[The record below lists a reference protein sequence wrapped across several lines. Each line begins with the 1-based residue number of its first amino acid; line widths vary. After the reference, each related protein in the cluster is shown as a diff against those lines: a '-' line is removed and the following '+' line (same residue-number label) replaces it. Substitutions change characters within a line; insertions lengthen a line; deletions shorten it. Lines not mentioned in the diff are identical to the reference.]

1 MVVMDVTP
9 RELREIDFRTEW
21 KGYHRDDVD
30 DLLERAAATIESQN
44 ERVRQLA
51 ERTDA
56 LQVQSAQAAQA
67 EPASRETEDM
77 LRRTLV
83 LAQRTADEAVA
94 EAQTEARRITEEA
107 DTHARRV
114 VSEAEA
120 NARRV
125 AEGER
130 QRLEAEVLD
139 LGARREALL
148 ADVEQ
153 LERFANDYRAR
164 LRSAIE
170 RDLDTLAT
178 RPPVVDAPRPRLH
191 EVDIPANN
199 PAANNPAANNSNAA
213 PSAPKAP
220 LTPPA
225 APPSGPGTP
234 GPVGS
239 SPVAPAPRPAAAQFT
254 PAAAS
259 QPQPPAPAPVPPV
272 ASAPPFTPVP
282 PVGRVEAPPAGA
294 QQPGGASVPPSPPE
308 GERTIELDKAPP
320 FASAPPTAQPIQ
332 AEVLDDDAFFAS
344 LREAVRDDSPLGP
357 RPDDAEVSLDEDPD
371 GRFGNV
377 FKRRR

>member
-1 MVVMDVTP
+1 MGPMDVTP

-30 DLLERAAATIESQN
+30 DLLERAAATIEAQN
-44 ERVRQLA
+44 ERVRQVA
-51 ERTDA
+51 ERADA
-56 LQVQSAQAAQA
+56 LQAETAQAA
-67 EPASRETEDM
+67 PASRETEDM

-94 EAQTEARRITEEA
+94 EAQTEARRITDEA

-178 RPPVVDAPRPRLH
+178 RPPVVDSPRPRLH
-191 EVDIPANN
+191 EVDIPAANSTPGS
-199 PAANNPAANNSNAA
+199 PAAKPVESASPPTATGPAGGAA
-213 PSAPKAP
+213 V
-220 LTPPA
+220 T
-225 APPSGPGTP
+225 
-234 GPVGS
+234 
-239 SPVAPAPRPAAAQFT
+239 
-254 PAAAS
+254 
-259 QPQPPAPAPVPPV
+259 PAPASRPNPTPFTPPTPVTPDAGSTPSSRPTPVPSQKADPPSPTPAFAPPVPPV
-272 ASAPPFTPVP
+272 APVVRNEPAPSEPSSSSA
-282 PVGRVEAPPAGA
+282 
-294 QQPGGASVPPSPPE
+294 SLE
-308 GERTIELDKAPP
+308 GERTIELDQASPFPAAPP
-320 FASAPPTAQPIQ
+320 AGEALE

-357 RPDDAEVSLDEDPD
+357 RPEESEVSLDEDQDQD

>member
-1 MVVMDVTP
+1 MALMDVTP

-30 DLLERAAATIESQN
+30 DLLERAAATIEAQN
-44 ERVRQLA
+44 ERVRQVT
-51 ERTDA
+51 ERADA
-56 LQVQSAQAAQA
+56 LQVETAQAA
-67 EPASRETEDM
+67 PASRETEDM

-94 EAQTEARRITEEA
+94 EAQTEARRITDEA

-178 RPPVVDAPRPRLH
+178 RPPVVDSPRPRLH
-191 EVDIPANN
+191 EVDIPAGNTTQAS
-199 PAANNPAANNSNAA
+199 PAAKPPASAPPAATGPAAA
-213 PSAPKAP
+213 PGSASAPFAP
-220 LTPPA
+220 TPFAPPAMTPTPPA
-225 APPSGPGTP
+225 TPTPIAPAVQATPFPTP
-234 GPVGS
+234 G
-239 SPVAPAPRPAAAQFT
+239 A
-254 PAAAS
+254 
-259 QPQPPAPAPVPPV
+259 PAPAPPV
-272 ASAPPFTPVP
+272 ASPTPP
-282 PVGRVEAPPAGA
+282 APPAA
-294 QQPGGASVPPSPPE
+294 REAPRVTDSPAGSTSLE
-308 GERTIELDKAPP
+308 GEHTIELDKAPP
-320 FASAPPTAQPIQ
+320 FPSPPAAGEPIE

-357 RPDDAEVSLDEDPD
+357 RAEESEVSLEEDPD

>member
-1 MVVMDVTP
+1 MDVTP

-30 DLLERAAATIESQN
+30 DLLERAAATIEAQN
-44 ERVRQLA
+44 ERVRQLG
-51 ERTDA
+51 ERVEG
-56 LQVQSAQAAQA
+56 QQA
-67 EPASRETEDM
+67 EGTPPTRETEEM

-107 DTHARRV
+107 ESSARRV
-114 VSEAEA
+114 MSEAEA

-153 LERFANDYRAR
+153 LERFANDYRSR

-170 RDLDTLAT
+170 RDLDTLAA
-178 RPPVVDAPRPRLH
+178 RPPVVDSPRPTLH
-191 EVDIPANN
+191 EVDLP
-199 PAANNPAANNSNAA
+199 PAANAAGTPNVPGAGPPRLAPA
-213 PSAPKAP
+213 PE
-220 LTPPA
+220 PPA
-225 APPSGPGTP
+225 APAPAPPAAAPGPGPTSAP
-234 GPVGS
+234 GPTSPPVAS
-239 SPVAPAPRPAAAQFT
+239 PTPPPAVPAPAPPAAHAAPTPPVAPVP
-254 PAAAS
+254 
-259 QPQPPAPAPVPPV
+259 PAPVPPV
-272 ASAPPFTPVP
+272 ASVDP
-282 PVGRVEAPPAGA
+282 
-294 QQPGGASVPPSPPE
+294 
-308 GERTIELDKAPP
+308 ERTIELEQPP
-320 FASAPPTAQPIQ
+320 RPPRRDEPLE

-344 LREAVRDDSPLGP
+344 LREAVRDETPLGP
-357 RPDDAEVSLDEDPD
+357 RSDDPEVLLDDADDG

>member
-1 MVVMDVTP
+1 MGVMDVTP
-9 RELREIDFRTEW
+9 RELREIDFRSEW

-56 LQVQSAQAAQA
+56 LQAQSAQAAQA

-199 PAANNPAANNSNAA
+199 PAANNSNAA

-220 LTPPA
+220 LTPSA
-225 APPSGPGTP
+225 APPAGPGTP

-239 SPVAPAPRPAAAQFT
+239 SPVAPAPRPAAVPFT

-259 QPQPPAPAPVPPV
+259 QPQPQAPAPAPVPPV

-282 PVGRVEAPPAGA
+282 PVGRVETAPAGA
-294 QQPGGASVPPSPPE
+294 QQPGGAPVPPSPPE

-320 FASAPPTAQPIQ
+320 FAPASPTAQPIQ

>member
-1 MVVMDVTP
+1 MDVTP

-30 DLLERAAATIESQN
+30 DLLERAAATIEAQN
-44 ERVRQLA
+44 ERVRQLG
-51 ERTDA
+51 ERVEG
-56 LQVQSAQAAQA
+56 LQA
-67 EPASRETEDM
+67 EEAPPTRETEEM

-94 EAQTEARRITEEA
+94 EAQAEARRVTDEAETNARRIT
-107 DTHARRV
+107 
-114 VSEAEA
+114 SEAEA

-153 LERFANDYRAR
+153 LERFANDYRSR

-170 RDLDTLAT
+170 RDLDTLAA
-178 RPPVVDAPRPRLH
+178 RPPVVDSPRPTLH
-191 EVDIPANN
+191 EVDLP
-199 PAANNPAANNSNAA
+199 PSAAGGTTRLGPEPVPPRAAPGLAA
-213 PSAPKAP
+213 QGPSSPGPSSLGPSRPGPSAPPSPPVAP
-220 LTPPA
+220 VAPSPSRTAAPGPGAPPA
-225 APPSGPGTP
+225 APGPP
-234 GPVGS
+234 
-239 SPVAPAPRPAAAQFT
+239 PAAGPPPSNAGP
-254 PAAAS
+254 PAAPQPAAPPAAS
-259 QPQPPAPAPVPPV
+259 QAGPPPAPPDPD
-272 ASAPPFTPVP
+272 
-282 PVGRVEAPPAGA
+282 
-294 QQPGGASVPPSPPE
+294 
-308 GERTIELDKAPP
+308 RTIELDQAPP
-320 FASAPPTAQPIQ
+320 RPPRLDEPLE

-344 LREAVRDDSPLGP
+344 LREAVRDDTPLGP
-357 RPDDAEVSLDEDPD
+357 RPDDQDGMLDPADES